1 MRAFFAN
8 IPYDLNEEAER
19 YYHLVLY
26 LVFTLL
32 GQYARAEVH
41 SAKGRSDAVVET
53 EEAVYV
59 FEFKLNGT
67 AEEALAQIDERG
79 YSIPYSSGDRR
90 IVKVGAE
97 FDKDARNIKRWLL
110 S

>member
-1 MRAFFAN
+1 M
-8 IPYDLNEEAER
+8 
-19 YYHLVLY
+19 
-26 LVFTLL
+26 
-32 GQYARAEVH
+32 
-41 SAKGRSDAVVET
+41 
-53 EEAVYV
+53 
-59 FEFKLNGT
+59 NGT